1 MSRLVF
7 LVMIGIGLGVM
18 NGCQNASQ
26 SADNQQQAANSSKND
41 TLDKEDYVMVI
52 HGGAGGMNRENM
64 SAEKAKIWKNK
75 LRKALNRGY
84 EILENGQPA
93 VDAVETAIRTMEND
107 SFFNAGKGSVFTHDG
122 NNEMDA
128 SIMNGKNKN
137 AGAMAGVSTIK
148 NPISGARAVM
158 EQSKHVML
166 ARNGAQRFA
175 NQIGLD
181 TVSPQYFFTQARYE
195 SHLKRLQ
202 QSKQDSLE
210 GYNDAYSNIKKQNKL
225 GTVGAVAL
233 DRNGNLAAG
242 TSTGGMTNKKF
253 GRIGDSPIIGAG
265 TYADNNTCAVS
276 ATGHG
281 EYFIRNSVAHDVSAM
296 LEYTQVPLKKA
307 AHQVIHDK
315 LEALGGKG
323 GIICVDQ
330 YGNIATPFNT
340 SGMFRGFKKA
350 SGPSKVQIFK
360 KDE

>member
-1 MSRLVF
+1 MKKLTLLAV
-7 LVMIGIGLGVM
+7 LGVGFGLM
-18 NGCQNASQ
+18 HGCGNASK
-26 SADNQQQAANSSKND
+26 SADNQEQEANSPKKDTLQQAD
-41 TLDKEDYVMVI
+41 FVMVI

-64 SAEKAKIWKNK
+64 SAEKIKIWKNK
-75 LRKALNRGY
+75 LSKALNKGY
-84 EILENGQPA
+84 EILENGKPA
-93 VDAVETAIRTMEND
+93 LDAVETAINTMEND
-107 SFFNAGKGSVFTHDG
+107 SFFNAGKGAVFTHDG
-122 NNEMDA
+122 KNEMDA
-128 SIMNGKNKN
+128 SIMNGNNKN

-148 NPISGARAVM
+148 NPITGARAVM

-166 ARNGAQRFA
+166 ARNGAQMFA
-175 NQIGLD
+175 NKVGLN
-181 TVSPQYFFTQARYE
+181 TVSPEYFFTQARYE
-195 SHLKRLQ
+195 SHLERLPESQ
-202 QSKQDSLE
+202 QDSLE
-210 GYNDAYSNIKKQNKL
+210 GYNGAYSNFKEKNKL

-233 DRNGNLAAG
+233 DRDGNLAAG

-315 LEALGGKG
+315 LMALGGKG
-323 GIICVDQ
+323 GIICLDQ

-340 SGMFRGFKKA
+340 NGMFRGFKKS
-350 SGPSKVQIFK
+350 SGQSKVQIFK
-360 KDE
+360 KD